1 MKIGQWLHALIS
13 RNFEG
18 SGADG
23 KPTGRIT
30 AERLD
35 AIFSY
40 AKGTTVES
48 IGALHH
54 APRRLKFNLHF
65 HPDPFEIDM
74 RCADALSPRRDHRPS
89 RSPCLF
95 VHALLCQNLAGGWLR
110 AIPLERDRAGALL

>member
-13 RNFEG
+13 GNFEG

-40 AKGTTVES
+40 ARGKTVES
-48 IGALHH
+48 IGA
-54 APRRLKFNLHF
+54 
-65 HPDPFEIDM
+65 
-74 RCADALSPRRDHRPS
+74 RCTMPA
-89 RSPCLF
+89 
-95 VHALLCQNLAGGWLR
+95 VV
-110 AIPLERDRAGALL
+110 